1 MICLFTFSFS
11 ESRNC
16 KYRTEVANQAY
27 NCNLRQK
34 DGECIRLLAS
44 LQSAALGDEVEEK
57 EEEEDGG
64 RAAPVGRGRDPA
76 EAMMPRHLK

>member
-1 MICLFTFSFS
+1 MTLSYS
-11 ESRNC
+11 ESRNS
-16 KYRTEVANQAY
+16 KYRTEAENQAH
-27 NCNLRQK
+27 NCNLWQK
-34 DGECIRLLAS
+34 DGERIRHLAS

-76 EAMMPRHLK
+76 EAVMPRHLK